1 MSVKKAAVYD
11 LLRTGMV
18 GGPAQV
24 FTRYYEKDVTRIRS
38 HVYEEKSKLTKGVIG
53 YDADAS
59 YLYCSGDV
67 MPCGKDTLV
76 VNKKPFDQ
84 KRIAK
89 FLKDVLK
96 GKVFGFTQVDI
107 EVPDELYDKFS
118 EISPLSVVQ
127 EIPDRD
133 IPEEI
138 KIYKEKTGR
147 KTVKGTKK
155 LLGVMK
161 AKKILLYTPL
171 IEWYLQHG
179 LRLTAVHQLIEYEP
193 GMPFS
198 WFPEEVANARREA
211 DKDPLKKQLGDVA
224 KLKGNSF
231 YGKMI
236 EDLGCHKRRRFKRE
250 EMVVD
255 KALRSPFFDNLE
267 EIDGAYEIKELKRN
281 VMIKRPYQ
289 CDIAVYQL
297 AKLRMLE
304 FYYGFLGKYFS
315 RQDFELCYMDTDSFY
330 LAVSGESLDEIVRPQ
345 MKQAYEA
352 D

>member
-1 MSVKKAAVYD
+1 MKYKCEKTAVYE
-11 LLRTGMV
+11 LLRRVMV

-24 FTRYYEKDVTRIRS
+24 FTRYHKKDITRIRS
-38 HVYEEKSKLTKGVIG
+38 HVYREKSKLTRGIIG
-53 YDADAS
+53 YDANS
-59 YLYCSGDV
+59 LYLYCSGDV
-67 MPCGKDTLV
+67 MPCGKETLV
-76 VNKKPFDQ
+76 VNKMPFDQ

-89 FLKDVLK
+89 FSKYGLK
-96 GKVFGFTQVDI
+96 GNVFGFAQVDI

-118 EISPLSVVQ
+118 DMLPLFVVQ

-133 IPEEI
+133 IPEKM
-138 KIYKEKTGR
+138 KIYKEKPGR

-179 LRLTAVHQLIEYEP
+179 LRLTTVHQLIEYEP

-224 KLKGNSF
+224 KLTGNSF
-231 YGKMI
+231 YGKMV
-236 EDLGCHKRRRFKRE
+236 EELGRHKSTRFTRK

-267 EIDGAYEIKELKRN
+267 EIGETYEIKEFK
-281 VMIKRPYQ
+281 
-289 CDIAVYQL
+289 
-297 AKLRMLE
+297 
-304 FYYGFLGKYFS
+304 
-315 RQDFELCYMDTDSFY
+315 
-330 LAVSGESLDEIVRPQ
+330 
-345 MKQAYEA
+345 
-352 D
+352 

>member
-1 MSVKKAAVYD
+1 MQALGKCECEKAAVYD

-24 FTRYYEKDVTRIRS
+24 FTRYHEKDITRIRS

-53 YDADAS
+53 YDANAL

-89 FLKDVLK
+89 FSNDVLK
-96 GKVFGFTQVDI
+96 GKVFGFAQVDI
-107 EVPDELYDKFS
+107 EVPDKFYDKFS
-118 EISPLSVVQ
+118 EMAPLFVVQ

-133 IPEEI
+133 IPEEM

-171 IEWYLQHG
+171 IKWYLQHG
-179 LRLTAVHQLIEYEP
+179 LRLTAVHQLVEYEP
-193 GMPFS
+193 GKPFS
-198 WFPEEVANARREA
+198 WFPEEVANARHEA

-231 YGKMI
+231 YGNML
-236 EDLGCHKRRRFKRE
+236 EDLDRHKSTKFTRK
-250 EMVVD
+250 EMVVG
-255 KALRSPFFDNLE
+255 KVLRSPFFDNLE
-267 EIDGAYEIKELKRN
+267 EIGGVYEIKESKRT
-281 VMIKRPYQ
+281 VMIKRPY
-289 CDIAVYQL
+289 
-297 AKLRMLE
+297 
-304 FYYGFLGKYFS
+304 
-315 RQDFELCYMDTDSFY
+315 
-330 LAVSGESLDEIVRPQ
+330 
-345 MKQAYEA
+345 
-352 D
+352 